1 MLRVTALCA
10 FAAAACLAAT
20 PAGAV
25 TFSGTA
31 VFDEFGEAHIDGP
44 LVTTPGTYRYEF
56 TLSVPTYAQIELI
69 DVLSYDFYDAEDG
82 TYYGGND
89 APNSLTTDF
98 FAVPVTHGG
107 TFYTL
112 RPPYEDLDG
121 GILEQGYYHLD
132 GALLH
137 LYLPQEQNAL
147 TATRSVDYTFSV
159 ALVPEPAAWTLM
171 IVGFGA
177 AGATLR
183 RRREAALPVSPNEA

>member
-69 DVLSYDFYDAEDG
+69 DVLSYDFYDAGDG

-137 LYLPQEQNAL
+137 LYLPQDQNVL
-147 TATRSVDYTFSV
+147 TAARSVDYTFSV

-183 RRREAALPVSPNEA
+183 RRREAAA